1 MPNPSAWE
9 CLWNYIYVGFS
20 VLFTHS
26 LSHPPQIQFSM
37 VQRDPIEIVLRK
49 LQRAWVWSFRKN
61 SQCPSSL
68 SLSLCAESLDLRPTS
83 VCLHLSLSFM
93 CPFRPN
99 PKWGKPCSTTSP
111 VPRGLQHPVWSDE
124 NSSWWLYGSGNQVS
138 VFRCLEI
145 YCFCLV
151 LWAQGDNKRIIPT
164 LWL

>member
-1 MPNPSAWE
+1 MELHLCW
-9 CLWNYIYVGFS
+9 LFS
-20 VLFTHS
+20 PLHPLS
-26 LSHPPQIQFSM
+26 LPPPTNTIQYGTARSYRNSSKKTSEGLGLIF
-37 VQRDPIEIVLRK
+37 QEK
-49 LQRAWVWSFRKN
+49 LPVSLL
-61 SQCPSSL
+61 SL

-164 LWL
+164 L